1 MNNADYLRKLL
12 KLLEVLVEKHR
23 GDDED
28 MESLKK
34 TLKFSNPDQMDKGL
48 IESFITAKEN
58 LLEVY
63 FQEIFNQSGVE
74 GKIGRN
80 NQSFIRFLEKESK

>member
-1 MNNADYLRKLL
+1 MNSADYLKKLL
-12 KLLEVLVEKHR
+12 RLLEVLSEKHR
-23 GDDED
+23 GDDDD
-28 MESLKK
+28 METLKK
-34 TLKFSNPDQMDKGL
+34 TLKFSDPDQMDKGL

-63 FQEIFNQSGVE
+63 FQEIFNESGVE

-80 NQSFIRFLEKESK
+80 NQSFINFLEKESK

>member
-1 MNNADYLRKLL
+1 MNSADYLKKLL
-12 KLLEVLVEKHR
+12 RLLEVLVEKHR
-23 GDDED
+23 AGDDD

-48 IESFITAKEN
+48 IESFIAAKED

-63 FQEIFNQSGVE
+63 FQEVFNDSGVE

-80 NQSFIRFLEKESK
+80 NQSFIKFLEKESK

>member
-1 MNNADYLRKLL
+1 MNSADYLKKLL
-12 KLLEVLVEKHR
+12 RLLEVLVEKHR
-23 GDDED
+23 AGDDD
-28 MESLKK
+28 MVSLKK

-48 IESFITAKEN
+48 IESFIAAKED

-63 FQEIFNQSGVE
+63 FQKVFNESGVE

-80 NQSFIRFLEKESK
+80 NQSFIKFLEKESK